1 MIGILMKKTIEE
13 KSRLADTVL
22 KIISEGTTVIYIAKA
37 FDDYAATYITPSI
50 EKQLGYTSEEFLSHP
65 EFWVN
70 HIHPDDR
77 ARVLEGLSP
86 LFEHRRHTHEYR
98 FQHKDGSYRW
108 MHDELTLLINDDGSP
123 LEIIGHWIDVTERK
137 QAELTLIN
145 AKEKAEVAN
154 NAKSQFL
161 SSMSHELRTPLNAIL
176 GFSQLIELDSKDENI
191 KSNAQEIIDGGHH
204 LLALI
209 NDVLDLS
216 KIESG
221 TIKMSVKNHSFNDI
235 FNQALSLIQPTAD
248 KHEVQIINNA
258 VSCGDIEINVDERQ
272 FKQVVLN
279 VLSNAIKYNNKKGSI
294 NIDCSTDDAKFLNL
308 SITDSGKGLTAQ
320 QLIAIFQPFNRA
332 GAENSSVEGTGLGL
346 AISKSL
352 IEQMGGK
359 ITATSEIGNGSC
371 FLIQVPLS

>member
-1 MIGILMKKTIEE
+1 VIGILMKKTIEE

-221 TIKMSVKNHSFNDI
+221 TIKMSVKSHSFNDI
-235 FNQALSLIQPTAD
+235 LNQALSLIQPTAD

-332 GAENSSVEGTGLGL
+332 GAENTSVEGTGLGL

>member
-1 MIGILMKKTIEE
+1 MKKTIEE

-191 KSNAQEIIDGGHH
+191 KSNAQEIIDGGNH

-332 GAENSSVEGTGLGL
+332 GAENTSVEGTGLGL